1 MFERLIISG
10 FGVIGTE
17 VFHQII
23 KRNKFKKL
31 HISIIEKNFSNF
43 PGGVAYSKLNSR
55 YGFFNNPLRLS
66 NNEFKNWVKK
76 ITNQKKLIKYFRDNK
91 NLKLDKWLK
100 KNVKK
105 NKYQFLNLK
114 EIYLPRSAYSIFLEE
129 KFSQTLKIL
138 FKKKNF
144 IKVDFYENELIKVL
158 KFNEKY
164 KCLFKSRLIKK
175 RLIKNKSFSIQK
187 DNNN

>member
-31 HISIIEKNFSNF
+31 HISIIEKDFSNF
-43 PGGVAYSKLNSR
+43 PGGVAYSKLKSR

-66 NNEFKNWVKK
+66 NNEFKNWVKN
-76 ITNQKKLIKYFRDNK
+76 ISNQKKLIKYFKNNK
-91 NLKLDKWLK
+91 NLNLENWIN

-105 NKYQFLNLK
+105 NQYSFSNFK
-114 EIYLPRSAYSIFLEE
+114 ELYLPRSAYSIFLED
-129 KFSQTLKIL
+129 KFSQSLKIL
-138 FKKKNF
+138 TKKKN
-144 IKVDFYENELIKVL
+144 L
-158 KFNEKY
+158 
-164 KCLFKSRLIKK
+164 
-175 RLIKNKSFSIQK
+175 
-187 DNNN
+187 

>member
-17 VFHQII
+17 VFHQIV

-31 HISIIEKNFSNF
+31 HVCIIEKNFSNF

-66 NNEFKNWVKK
+66 NIEFKNWVKK
-76 ITNQKKLIKYFRDNK
+76 IPNQRKLIKYFRANK

-100 KNVKK
+100 KNVKNNYK
-105 NKYQFLNLK
+105 FLNLN

-138 FKKKNF
+138 SKKKGF
-144 IKVDFYENELIKVL
+144 IKVDFYENELIEVL
-158 KFNEKY
+158 KFNDKY
-164 KCLFKSRLIKK
+164 KCLFKKKLIKK
-175 RLIKNKSFSIQK
+175 RLIKDKNFFNK
-187 DNNN
+187 N

>member
-17 VFHQII
+17 VFHQIV
-23 KRNKFKKL
+23 KRNKLKKL
-31 HISIIEKNFSNF
+31 HISIIEKDFLNF
-43 PGGVAYSKLNSR
+43 PGGVAYSRDNSK

-76 ITNQKKLIKYFRDNK
+76 IPNQRKLIKYFRDNRDL
-91 NLKLDKWLK
+91 NLDKWLK
-100 KNVKK
+100 KNIKK
-105 NKYQFLNLK
+105 NKYEFLNLK
-114 EIYLPRSAYSIFLEE
+114 EIYLPRSAYSFFLEE

-138 FKKKNF
+138 SKKKNF

-158 KFNEKY
+158 KFNDQY
-164 KCLFKSRLIKK
+164 KCLFKSKLIKK
-175 RLIKNKSFSIQK
+175 NLIKDKSFLIK
-187 DNNN
+187 KKI

>member
-175 RLIKNKSFSIQK
+175 RLIKTII
-187 DNNN
+187 

>member
-17 VFHQII
+17 VFYQII
-23 KRNKFKKL
+23 RRNKFKKL
-31 HISIIEKNFSNF
+31 HISVIEKNFSNF

-76 ITNQKKLIKYFRDNK
+76 ITNQRKLIKYFRDNK
-91 NLKLDKWLK
+91 NLKLDRWLK

-105 NKYQFLNLK
+105 NKYEFFNLK

-129 KFSQTLKIL
+129 KFAQTLKIL
-138 FKKKNF
+138 SKKKNLLKLIF
-144 IKVDFYENELIKVL
+144 LDKIFKV
-158 KFNEKY
+158 
-164 KCLFKSRLIKK
+164 
-175 RLIKNKSFSIQK
+175 
-187 DNNN
+187 